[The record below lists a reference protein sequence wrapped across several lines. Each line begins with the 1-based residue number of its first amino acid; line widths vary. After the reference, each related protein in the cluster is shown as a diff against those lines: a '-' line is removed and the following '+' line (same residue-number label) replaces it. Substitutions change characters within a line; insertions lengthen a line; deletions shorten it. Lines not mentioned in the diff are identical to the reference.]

1 MPAAARLGDQETGT
15 CNPGL
20 PDCPHTRNGTSG
32 TVSGDV
38 YINGLGAHRKSDTGP
53 CNCPHGGT
61 FETTGGSGPVF
72 INGRAAVRIGDATN
86 CQSCGQS
93 GAHTTGSGNVFIGG

>member
-38 YINGLGAHRKSDTGP
+38 YINGLGAHRKSAQG
-53 CNCPHGGT
+53 H
-61 FETTGGSGPVF
+61 
-72 INGRAAVRIGDATN
+72 AT
-86 CQSCGQS
+86 
-93 GAHTTGSGNVFIGG
+93 AHTAGHLKQPAGAGPYL